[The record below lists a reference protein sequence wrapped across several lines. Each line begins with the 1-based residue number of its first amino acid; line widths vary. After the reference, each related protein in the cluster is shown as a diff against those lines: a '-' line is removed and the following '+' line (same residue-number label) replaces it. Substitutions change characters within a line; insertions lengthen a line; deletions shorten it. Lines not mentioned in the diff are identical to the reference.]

1 MKKCILVAAIALL
14 SSPVLMA
21 EVQAKT
27 LVLDSTIFEGAGGKD
42 KTEFVWTASGERLSE
57 TYFNWDGVT
66 ESWAPSG
73 RYMFTYDAAGNQT
86 SQTYQNWESDD
97 WRDNFGYERKFD
109 EVGNKLEEIY
119 KEWDDVTKAL
129 KNVKRDKYTY
139 NGANQVIL
147 RLGSGWDAGKW
158 VDYDK
163 YTYDYKNGLL
173 DTEVSYYWNTTKEDF
188 VYSWRKT
195 YTYNANKKVT
205 EILEESYYDDAWHS
219 SNRETFEYD
228 ANSNL
233 FMDLKESYNTLT
245 SKWEPTKRWVYT
257 YDANNQVLSIV
268 SSNYDS
274 GVSGFVLEAKQEF
287 AYDAAGNEVETK
299 DATWDGAQWVYNN
312 KIENIFIE
320 GTEFIKKQLY
330 YMYDTGSS
338 SFINTGFNTYYYHEQ
353 ATAIDRVAAQ
363 SANTVKVIRN
373 GQLLIIR
380 DGKTFDMNGKVVE

>member
-21 EVQAKT
+21 AVQAKT

-42 KTEFVWTASGERLSE
+42 KTVFVWTASGERLSE

-66 ESWAPSG
+66 ETWVPSG
-73 RYMFTYDAAGNQT
+73 RYVFTYDAAGNQT
-86 SQTYQNWESDD
+86 SQTYQNWESDA
-97 WRDNFGYERKFD
+97 WKDNFGYERKFD

-188 VYSWRKT
+188 VYSWRQT

-205 EILEESYYDDAWHS
+205 EIQEESYYDDAWHS

-233 FMDLKESYNTLT
+233 LMDIKESYNTLT

-268 SSNYDS
+268 SSTYDS

-299 DATWDGAQWVYNN
+299 DAYWDGAQWVYQN
-312 KIENIFIE
+312 KSENIYIE
-320 GTEFIKKQLY
+320 GTDYIKKQLY

-338 SFINTGFNTYYYHEQ
+338 SFVNTGFGTYYYHEQ
-353 ATAIDRVAAQ
+353 ATALDRVAAQ
-363 SANTVKVIRN
+363 PANTTKVIRN

-380 DGKTFDMNGKVVE
+380 DGKTFDLNGKVVE

>member
-21 EVQAKT
+21 AVQAKT

-42 KTEFVWTASGERLSE
+42 KTVFVWTASGERLSE

-287 AYDAAGNEVETK
+287 AYDATGNEVETK

-320 GTEFIKKQLY
+320 GTEYVKKQLY

-363 SANTVKVIRN
+363 PANTTKVIRN

>member
-21 EVQAKT
+21 AVQAKT

-42 KTEFVWTASGERLSE
+42 KTVFVWSASGQRLSE

-119 KEWDDVTKAL
+119 KQWDDVTKAL

-139 NGANQVIL
+139 NGANQVIVYFN
-147 RLGSGWDAGKW
+147 SGWEAGKW

-163 YTYDYKNGLL
+163 ITYDYENGLL
-173 DTEVSYYWNTTKEDF
+173 KTEVSYYWNTVVTDF
-188 VYSWRKT
+188 VFSWRKT
-195 YTYNANKKVT
+195 YTYNANNKVK
-205 EILEESYYDDAWHS
+205 EIIENGWVSDDWKP
-219 SNRETFEYD
+219 SNKETFDYD

-233 FMDLKESYNTLT
+233 TLNTKYAINST
-245 SKWEPTKRWVYT
+245 GTDWDPTVQWVYV
-257 YDANNQVLSIV
+257 YDANNQLMSIE
-268 SSNYDS
+268 SQSYSLIDGIFYPIS
-274 GVSGFVLEAKQEF
+274 IQEF

-299 DATWDGAQWVYNN
+299 DASWDGAQWVYNN
-312 KIENIFIE
+312 KTENIFIE
-320 GTEFIKKQLY
+320 GTEYVKKQLY

-353 ATAIDRVAAQ
+353 ATALDRVAAQ
-363 SANTVKVIRN
+363 SGNTVKVIRN

>member
-21 EVQAKT
+21 AVQAKT

-42 KTEFVWTASGERLSE
+42 KTVFVWTASGERLSE

-233 FMDLKESYNTLT
+233 FMDLKESYNMLT

-287 AYDAAGNEVETK
+287 AYDATGNEVETK

-320 GTEFIKKQLY
+320 GTEYVKKQLY

-353 ATAIDRVAAQ
+353 TTAIDRVAAQ
-363 SANTVKVIRN
+363 SGNTVKVIRN

>member
-1 MKKCILVAAIALL
+1 MAA
-14 SSPVLMA
+14 
-21 EVQAKT
+21 VQAKT

-42 KTEFVWTASGERLSE
+42 KTVFVWSASGQRLSE

-233 FMDLKESYNTLT
+233 LMDIKESYNTLT

-268 SSNYDS
+268 SSTYDS

-299 DATWDGAQWVYNN
+299 DAYWDGAQWVYQN
-312 KIENIFIE
+312 KSENIYIE
-320 GTEFIKKQLY
+320 GTDYIKKQLY

-338 SFINTGFNTYYYHEQ
+338 SFVNTGFGTYYYHEQ